1 MAKTEKRKLGDF
13 GESIA
18 LKFLM
23 KRGFTLVEKNY
34 LRPWGE
40 IDLIVKKV
48 NEYHFVEVKSSVSYE
63 TGSGDVNHE
72 TLRPE
77 ENIHPH
83 KLERMN
89 KAIQT
94 YSVEHHL
101 DEENIFIDGVIVH
114 ISPDYKKAKVV
125 FLENLVL

>member
-1 MAKTEKRKLGDF
+1 MKTDKRKLGDF

-23 KRGFTLVEKNY
+23 KRGFSLVERNY

-40 IDLIVKKV
+40 IDLIVKRGD
-48 NEYHFVEVKSSVSYE
+48 EYHFVEVKSTVTYE
-63 TGSGDVNHE
+63 TGSKMVNHE
-72 TLRPE
+72 TMRPE

-94 YSVEHHL
+94 YSVENRIL
-101 DEENIFIDGVIVH
+101 DSQACIDAVIVRISSDHKTAKVTFFENI
-114 ISPDYKKAKVV
+114 
-125 FLENLVL
+125 VL